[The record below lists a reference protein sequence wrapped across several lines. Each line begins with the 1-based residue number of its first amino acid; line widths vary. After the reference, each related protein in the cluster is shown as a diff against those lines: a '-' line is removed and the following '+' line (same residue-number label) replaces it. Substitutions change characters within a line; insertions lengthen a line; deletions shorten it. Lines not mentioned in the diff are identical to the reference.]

1 MNKIL
6 LAAVFGLWLGVT
18 LPSSA
23 ITAGPFGPNGE
34 GGSKNGQTF
43 TIGTG
48 GSVFELDSFL
58 DINGADLNGSAFGVS
73 AQLSRDSLPAG
84 MGYIFTNYPSS
95 DQADLVLSYTFTNT
109 SSSMV
114 FSNLY
119 FFSFIDPEIDE
130 TINTFYDEYGSTS
143 GAAGVHGY
151 DPGQWQIDE
160 PDFQAGTLLKNI
172 FVGALDNSNSIPQ
185 SAPNDVAMSLGFS
198 LGNLVP
204 GATATVLVQISE
216 QNHAL
221 GSFSLIQRD
230 SDPNS
235 TTVITLSGTLPATAS
250 EMANPPYQMLVLQGR
265 AVHDGNTNGIAN
277 PTSSGVPGVAVA
289 LLSNSIPVMTNLTD
303 STGLYQFSIPPG
315 LQPGTYAISAAA
327 TGYTFVPVLPSQKA
341 YFASTD
347 PSTNTLPMTVPTLNF
362 DFRGSA
368 SQQFGNVNG
377 LVQMGVSGWKLNYA
391 TGSLLGTLS
400 ITNPASSSANFGPPW
415 QLGLIA
421 TTNFFYRFPA
431 GTLPDGVTNID
442 VSAAVNA
449 QIPGGQLTPG
459 QGIVLTNAV
468 EIYSRYRSAPTNS
481 LFEIWATQQ

>member
-6 LAAVFGLWLGVT
+6 LAAVFGLILGAT
-18 LPSSA
+18 LPSHA
-23 ITAGPFGPNGE
+23 ITFGPFGPNGE

-48 GSVFELDSFL
+48 GTVFELDSFM
-58 DINGADLNGSAFGVS
+58 DVNGTDLNGANFGVS

-84 MGYIFTNYPSS
+84 MGYTFTNYLSS
-95 DQADLVLSYTFTNT
+95 DAANLVLSYTFTNT
-109 SSSMV
+109 TSTV
-114 FSNLY
+114 FSNVY
-119 FFSFIDPEIDE
+119 FFVMLDPEIDE
-130 TINTFYDEYGSTS
+130 TSNTFYDEYGNTS
-143 GAAGVHGY
+143 GTSGLHGY
-151 DPGQWQIDE
+151 DPSQWQIDE

-172 FVGALDNSNSIPQ
+172 FVGALNNSNSIPQ

-198 LGNLVP
+198 LGNLSP
-204 GATATVLVQISE
+204 GADATALVQISE
-216 QNHAL
+216 QNQVL
-221 GSFSLIQRD
+221 GTFSLVQKDI
-230 SDPNS
+230 DPNS
-235 TTVITLSGTLPATAS
+235 TTVITMSGTLPVTAS

-265 AVHDGNTNGIAN
+265 AFHDGKTNGTAN

-400 ITNPASSSANFGPPW
+400 ITNPATSSANFGPPW
-415 QLGLIA
+415 QLGLIS
-421 TTNFFYRFPA
+421 TTNFYYRFPA

-449 QIPGGQLTPG
+449 QISGGLLAPG
-459 QGIVLTNAV
+459 QGVVLTNAV
-468 EIYSRYRSAPTNS
+468 EVYSRYRNAPTNG

>member
-6 LAAVFGLWLGVT
+6 LAAIAGLLLGVT
-18 LPSSA
+18 LPAPA
-23 ITAGPFGPNGE
+23 ITFGPFGPNGE

-48 GSVFELDSFL
+48 GTVFELDSFL
-58 DINGADLNGSAFGVS
+58 DVNGTDLNGANFGVS

-84 MGYIFTNYPSS
+84 LGYNFTNYLSS
-95 DQADLVLSYTFTNT
+95 DAADLVLSYTFTNT
-109 SSSMV
+109 TSSMV

-119 FFSFIDPEIDE
+119 FFVLLDPEIDE
-130 TINTFYDEYGSTS
+130 NINTFFNEYGNTS
-143 GAAGVHGY
+143 GISGVHGY
-151 DPGQWQIDE
+151 DPSQWQIDE

-185 SAPNDVAMSLGFS
+185 SAPNDVALSLGFS
-198 LGNLVP
+198 LGNLFP
-204 GATATVLVQISE
+204 GATATVLIQISE
-216 QNHAL
+216 QNHTL
-221 GSFSLIQRD
+221 GAFSLVQRD

-250 EMANPPYQMLVLQGR
+250 EMANPPYQMLVLQGQ
-265 AVHDGNTNGIAN
+265 AVHDGSTNGTAN

-289 LLSNSIPVMTNLTD
+289 LLSNSIPVLTNLTD

-315 LQPGTYAISAAA
+315 LQPGTYAVSAAA
-327 TGYTFVPVLPSQKA
+327 TGFTFVPVLPSQKA
-341 YFASTD
+341 YFAFTD
-347 PSTNTLPMTVPTLNF
+347 PSTNTLPMVVPTLNF

-368 SQQFGNVNG
+368 AQQFGNVSG
-377 LVQMGVSGWKLNYA
+377 LVQMGLSAWKLNYA

-400 ITNPASSSANFGPPW
+400 ITNPATSSANFGPPW
-415 QLGLIA
+415 QVGLIS

-449 QIPGGQLTPG
+449 QIPGGVLTPG
-459 QGIVLTNAV
+459 QSVVLTNAV